1 MRFSADHILI
11 ASGSKSIIPSN
22 LQGAEHCVTSDD
34 IFAMDQLPKSIVII
48 GGGYIGTEMAG
59 IMGSFGVKTTLL
71 VRDMLLAR
79 VD

>member
-1 MRFSADHILI
+1 ME
-11 ASGSKSIIPSN
+11 K
-22 LQGAEHCVTSDD
+22 
-34 IFAMDQLPKSIVII
+34 LPKSIVII